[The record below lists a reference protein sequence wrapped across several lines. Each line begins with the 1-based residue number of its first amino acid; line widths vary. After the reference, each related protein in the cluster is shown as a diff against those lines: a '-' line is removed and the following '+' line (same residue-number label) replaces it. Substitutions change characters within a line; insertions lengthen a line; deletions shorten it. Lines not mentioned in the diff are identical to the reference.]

1 MRSDDAHRSESPD
14 FLQGIINAV
23 ENASQFPAGNAEIA
37 AIIRTGDGAP
47 SHVRAIFGD
56 CPLPTL
62 LNAAEHYGVSSK
74 QLARAWL
81 FARGCHKAANAEMDE
96 WLAASPF
103 LVA

>member
-1 MRSDDAHRSESPD
+1 MRGDDAHRSEGPD

-23 ENASQFPAGNAEIA
+23 DNASQTPAQIAEIA
-37 AIIRTGDGAP
+37 EIIRTGDGAP

-81 FARGCHKAANAEMDE
+81 FARRRHKAANAEMDE